1 MFTNFCTPIMFHSV
15 VEIVETSELKNINGN
30 DFLEIKVRGVRRRM
44 KNGERVYHYDT
55 CLMEIWSSG
64 AKYASRNMCVGDIV
78 DVTGEVREASVRSGV
93 VLRITKFDI
102 LTPTESEMEDYG

>member
-1 MFTNFCTPIMFHSV
+1 MFTNFCTPITFHAV
-15 VEIVETSELKNINGN
+15 VEIVGVSELQSINKN

-44 KNGERVYHYDT
+44 KNGERVYHYDD

-64 AKYASRNMCVGDIV
+64 AKYAAQHMSVGDVV

-93 VLRITKFDI
+93 VLRVTKFDI
-102 LTPTESEMEDYG
+102 LTPTEDEMESYG